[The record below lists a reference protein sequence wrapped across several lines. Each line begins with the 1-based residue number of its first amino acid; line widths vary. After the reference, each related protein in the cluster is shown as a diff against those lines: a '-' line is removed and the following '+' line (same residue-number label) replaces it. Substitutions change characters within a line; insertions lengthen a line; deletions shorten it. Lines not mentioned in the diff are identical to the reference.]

1 MLGFTV
7 GTPTLRNRWR
17 IPMGSDQKTVFLPK
31 PRGFCAGVI
40 RAIDIVAIA
49 LEKLGRPVYVRK
61 EIVHNRFVVD
71 ELAAQGAVFV
81 ESLDEV
87 PDGAV
92 TIFSAHGVAPE
103 VWEKARFRKLQ
114 VIDATCPLVTKVHIE
129 VIRYARANY
138 SIILIGHRNHDEV
151 IGTYGEAP
159 DSIHLVSSVADVDA
173 LEGVRPDRVIYATQT
188 TLSLDDAQAIVE
200 RLKQRFP
207 KIISPSSSDI
217 CYATQ
222 NRQTAVKVLAKQ
234 SDVILVVGAQNSS
247 NSNRL
252 VEVAQSSGI
261 SAYLIDNA
269 RDIQGAWLDGCS
281 SVGVTAGASTPEVL
295 VQAVVE
301 NLRMRGFTRV
311 QELEIIEEDVHFP
324 LPAPLEQYDRVV
336 S

>member
-1 MLGFTV
+1 MALAH
-7 GTPTLRNRWR
+7 
-17 IPMGSDQKTVFLPK
+17 KTVFLPK

-40 RAIDIVAIA
+40 RAIDIVSIA

-71 ELAAQGAVFV
+71 ELATQGAVFV

-87 PDGAV
+87 PDGAI

-103 VWEKARFRKLQ
+103 VWDQARKRRLQ

-129 VIRYARANY
+129 VIRYARENY
-138 SIILIGHRNHDEV
+138 SIILIGHPNHDEV

-159 DSIHLVSSVADVDA
+159 GSIYLVSSVADVDA
-173 LEGVRPDRVIYATQT
+173 LTGVNPDRVIYATQT

-207 KIISPSSSDI
+207 KVISPSSSDI

-222 NRQTAVKVLAKQ
+222 NRQTAVKVLARK
-234 SDVILVVGAQNSS
+234 SDLILVVGAENSS

-252 VEVAQSSGI
+252 VEVAQSSGAV
-261 SAYLIDNA
+261 SYLISSA
-269 RDIQGAWLDGCS
+269 RDIRSAWVDDCM

-295 VQAVVE
+295 VQEVVD
-301 NLRMRGFTRV
+301 NLRLRGFSRV
-311 QELEIIEEDVHFP
+311 EELEIIEEDVHFP
-324 LPAPLEQYDRVV
+324 LPAPLEEYDRVN

>member
-1 MLGFTV
+1 
-7 GTPTLRNRWR
+7 
-17 IPMGSDQKTVFLPK
+17 MGLSRKTVYLPK

-40 RAIDIVAIA
+40 RAIDIVTLA
-49 LEKLGRPVYVRK
+49 LEKLGRPVFVRK

-87 PDGAV
+87 PDGAI

-103 VWEKARFRKLQ
+103 VWEKARKRKLR

-129 VIRYARANY
+129 VIRYARENY

-173 LEGVRPDRVIYATQT
+173 LTGVNPDRVIYATQT
-188 TLSLDDAQAIVE
+188 TLSLDDTQAIVE

-207 KIISPSSSDI
+207 KIIAPSSSDI

-222 NRQTAVKVLAKQ
+222 NRQTAVKVLAEK
-234 SDVILVVGAQNSS
+234 SDLILVVGAQNSS

-252 VEVAQSSGI
+252 VEVAQSSGAA
-261 SAYLIDNA
+261 SYLIANA
-269 RDIQGAWLDGCS
+269 HDIRNEWLDKCS

-295 VQAVVE
+295 VQEVVE
-301 NLRMRGFTRV
+301 NLRFRGFTQV

-324 LPAPLEQYDRVV
+324 LPAPLEKFERVV